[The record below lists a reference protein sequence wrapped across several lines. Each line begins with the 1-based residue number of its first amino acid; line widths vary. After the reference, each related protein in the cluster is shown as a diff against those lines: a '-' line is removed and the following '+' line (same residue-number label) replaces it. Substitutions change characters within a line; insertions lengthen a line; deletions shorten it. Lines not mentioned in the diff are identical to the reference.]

1 MKLRHLWIILTV
13 VGVLAGAGESAALAG
28 SKDLPKVKTKK
39 VSYGKKNMI
48 LCFPPE
54 EREPEFKDKPF
65 ILFIHGGAWTPGG
78 GSRDTF
84 MPHCK
89 YVAGLGY
96 AAATMSYRLAPV
108 HPYPAAPND
117 VKQAIQWLHDHVGE
131 HSTDKVKLNAETVL
145 LVGHSAGGHLALLV
159 GLQEKD
165 LPVAGIVSL
174 SGPTDLTKSGSCKP
188 CPVDRRMFLGT
199 HKAEVASPITY
210 VRADA
215 PPIRLVHGDSDAVV
229 NTEQSLDLAAA
240 LEELGATV
248 QLEIIEGGGHWAA
261 VKSEKTPDV
270 VDEVMDYILEYADR

>member
-108 HPYPAAPND
+108 HPYPAHR
-117 VKQAIQWLHDHVGE
+117 QAWPPLAISLYVILDLLHYT
-131 HSTDKVKLNAETVL
+131 STTHERQR
-145 LVGHSAGGHLALLV
+145 SPGGLSLCASTSSSEV
-159 GLQEKD
+159 
-165 LPVAGIVSL
+165 VSRVSPPL
-174 SGPTDLTKSGSCKP
+174 RDSSGPI
-188 CPVDRRMFLGT
+188 RMQRYTSWVQSRT
-199 HKAEVASPITY
+199 HTTNV
-210 VRADA
+210 
-215 PPIRLVHGDSDAVV
+215 LVYG
-229 NTEQSLDLAAA
+229 
-240 LEELGATV
+240 
-248 QLEIIEGGGHWAA
+248 
-261 VKSEKTPDV
+261 
-270 VDEVMDYILEYADR
+270 R